1 MDQYESFLETMPIF
15 KGGGLP
21 SRTARTAVAG
31 EKGVAVKPHRNH
43 DNARTHSANRREPSA
58 GALGMTPEK
67 DVRPTHRIIG
77 VIEQVTLRG
86 PKGEIQVRAKVDTG
100 AARTSIDTDL
110 ATKLGLGPV
119 ERRVHTRS
127 AAADRPEERDVVKAT
142 LIIDGEV
149 FEPHVTVTDRKD
161 MRYHVIVGM
170 DVLRKSSFLVSP
182 RKGAG
187 LGKGRA
193 HVKAEP

>member
-1 MDQYESFLETMPIF
+1 
-15 KGGGLP
+15 
-21 SRTARTAVAG
+21 
-31 EKGVAVKPHRNH
+31 
-43 DNARTHSANRREPSA
+43 
-58 GALGMTPEK
+58 MTPEK

-86 PKGEIQVRAKVDTG
+86 PAGEIQVRAKVDTG

-110 ATKLGLGPV
+110 AQKLGLGPV

-127 AAADRPEERDVVKAT
+127 AAADRPEVRDVVRAT
-142 LIIDGEV
+142 LIIDGKV
-149 FEPHVTVTDRKD
+149 FEPHVAVTDRKD

-170 DVLRKSSFLVSP
+170 DILRKSRFLISP

-187 LGKGRA
+187 LGKGRPL
-193 HVKAEP
+193 VKIETNKET